1 MKYSTLL
8 TSAAMSMF
16 LAMNAYAEGNQIKPT
31 VEHKTVTKNAPLS
44 AKEINQQRFNDSVAL
59 RFFGYELTQD
69 SQGQPMLSFKYSI
82 ENKTKRNIRIVQW
95 AVNYIHDGKIILTQD
110 TPVTFKDN
118 LKRRTTAELVFS
130 VPLAELPVEA
140 QAVFQDPQA
149 KLNAQFDARQIVFSN
164 GAKIIVAK

>member
-8 TSAAMSMF
+8 ISTMML
-16 LAMNAYAEGNQIKPT
+16 LAINVYAKGNQIQPT

-44 AKEINQQRFNDSVAL
+44 VKEINQKRFNDSVAL
-59 RFFGYELTQD
+59 RFFGYEFAKD
-69 SQGQPMLSFKYSI
+69 PQGQPMLSFKYSI

-95 AVNYIHDGKIILTQD
+95 AVNYIYDGKIILTQD
-110 TPVTFKDN
+110 TPVTFKDS
-118 LKRRTTAELVFS
+118 LKRRTTAELIFS
-130 VPLAELPVEA
+130 VPIAELPAEA
-140 QAVFQDPQA
+140 QAIFQNPQV

>member
-1 MKYSTLL
+1 MKYSTLFI
-8 TSAAMSMF
+8 SIAMSVI
-16 LAMNAYAEGNQIKPT
+16 LAVNAYAQGNQIQPT

-44 AKEINQQRFNDSVAL
+44 AKEANQKRFNDSVSL

-69 SQGQPMLSFKYSI
+69 PQGQLMLSFKYSI

-95 AVNYIHDGKIILTQD
+95 AVDYIHDGKIILTQN

-118 LKRRTTAELVFS
+118 LKRRTMAELVFS
-130 VPLAELPVEA
+130 VPVAELPAEA
-140 QAVFQDPQA
+140 QAVFQNPQA
-149 KLNAQFDARQIVFSN
+149 KLHAKFDARQIVFSN

>member
-8 TSAAMSMF
+8 TSAAISMF
-16 LAMNAYAEGNQIKPT
+16 LAMNVYAQSSQIQPT
-31 VEHKTVTKNAPLS
+31 VEHKKITKNAPLS
-44 AKEINQQRFNDSVAL
+44 ARELNQKRFNDSVSL
-59 RFFGYELTQD
+59 RFFGYELAQD
-69 SQGQPMLSFKYSI
+69 SRGQPMLSFKYSI

-95 AVNYIHDGKIILTQD
+95 AVNYIHNGKIILTQD

-130 VPLAELPVEA
+130 VPVAELPAEA
-140 QAVFQDPQA
+140 KAVFQNPQVR
-149 KLNAQFDARQIVFSN
+149 LHAQFDARQIVFSN